1 MIGKDVSYHSLND
14 IFLLNDLETELIA
27 LFLRHFFASQ
37 LITYGFFWF
46 LFIPIPRPIGVRDKR
61 DDINILTYH

>member
-1 MIGKDVSYHSLND
+1 MSVITALNE
-14 IFLLNDLETELIA
+14 IFSLNDLETELIA

-37 LITYGFFWF
+37 LITYGFFRF

-61 DDINILTYH
+61 DDINIDISHDS